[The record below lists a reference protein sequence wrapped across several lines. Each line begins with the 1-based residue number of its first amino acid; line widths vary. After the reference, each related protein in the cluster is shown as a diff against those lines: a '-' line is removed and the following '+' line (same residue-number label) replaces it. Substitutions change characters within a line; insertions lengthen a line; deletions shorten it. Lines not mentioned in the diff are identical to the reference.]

1 MKDSSL
7 RYKLRGILA
16 PLFMIAAD
24 QLTKYLAVK
33 DLKGTAPREIIPG
46 LLGLS
51 YVENRGMS
59 FGLLQ
64 GQRWLFVAV
73 TVVICLFLIYVYFR
87 IPEKKRFNALSV
99 CILFI
104 FSGAV
109 GNFIDR
115 VLGDEHADTV
125 DVYEALDMT
134 LPGLFAYRSLLQGG
148 VPVDVPD
155 LRDRATRE
163 RYRNDTLCTDP
174 AAAGDMLVPPYSR
187 GELEIDP
194 SVYEKVRK
202 KFLEEME
209 KGEFRPE

>member
-24 QLTKYLAVK
+24 QLTKYVAVK

-115 VLGDEHADTV
+115 VRQGYVV
-125 DVYEALDMT
+125 D
-134 LPGLFAYRSLLQGG
+134 
-148 VPVDVPD
+148 
-155 LRDRATRE
+155 
-163 RYRNDTLCTDP
+163 
-174 AAAGDMLVPPYSR
+174 
-187 GELEIDP
+187 
-194 SVYEKVRK
+194 
-202 KFLEEME
+202 FLELKFMSFPVFNIADCYITWTAVILACLLLFYYKEE
-209 KGEFRPE
+209 ELKEIRLWQR